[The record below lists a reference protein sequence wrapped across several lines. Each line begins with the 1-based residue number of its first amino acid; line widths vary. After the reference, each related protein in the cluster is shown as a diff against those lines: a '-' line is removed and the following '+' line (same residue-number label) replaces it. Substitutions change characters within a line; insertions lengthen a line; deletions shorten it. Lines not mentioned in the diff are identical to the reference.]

1 VDTILI
7 TDDNPYNVQ
16 VLIGIL
22 GEEKY
27 RFLIA
32 LGGDEALFIAHTAM
46 PDLILLDILMPKMDG
61 FEVCQR
67 LKDNMATRHIPVIFM
82 TAFQRE
88 KEFIVKGFE
97 VGAADYIL
105 KPFHAAELIARVQ
118 THLELK
124 RHRDHLEAM
133 VRQRTAELQEK
144 STALKV
150 MLETREEIS
159 TNIQEKITANIHHQI
174 FPMLEKL
181 REPQSLPVQKRWV
194 SMIQTRLMEMLSQ
207 FPQRLSSFTL
217 TPAEIQI
224 ATLIKEGKSGKQIAG
239 LLNVAEGTVNFHR
252 NNIRKKLGLIH
263 HSDSLKTYLK
273 QLR

>member
-1 VDTILI
+1 
-7 TDDNPYNVQ
+7 
-16 VLIGIL
+16 
-22 GEEKY
+22 
-27 RFLIA
+27 
-32 LGGDEALFIAHTAM
+32 
-46 PDLILLDILMPKMDG
+46 
-61 FEVCQR
+61 
-67 LKDNMATRHIPVIFM
+67 
-82 TAFQRE
+82 
-88 KEFIVKGFE
+88 

-133 VRQRTAELQEK
+133 IRQRTEELQEK

-159 TNIQEKITANIHHQI
+159 TNVQEKITANVYHQI
-174 FPMLEKL
+174 LPILEKL
-181 REPQSLPVQKRWV
+181 RVPQSPSLQAKWV
-194 SMIQTRLMEMLSQ
+194 RMINARLMEMLSQ
-207 FPQRLSSFTL
+207 FPQKISAFTL

-224 ATLIKEGKSGKQIAG
+224 ASLIKEGKSGKQIAD

-263 HSDSLKTYLK
+263 HNDRLKAYLK

>member
-1 VDTILI
+1 MDTILI
-7 TDDNPYNVQ
+7 TDDNNYNIQ

-22 GEEKY
+22 GDEKY
-27 RFLIA
+27 RFLVA
-32 LGGDEALFIAHTAM
+32 LSGEESLFIAQTAL

-67 LKDNMATRHIPVIFM
+67 LKTNKNTRHIPVIFM

-88 KEFIVKGFE
+88 KEYIVKGFG

-133 VRQRTAELQEK
+133 IRQRTEELQEK

-159 TNIQEKITANIHHQI
+159 TNVQEKITANVYHQI
-174 FPMLEKL
+174 LPILEKL
-181 REPQSLPVQKRWV
+181 RVPQSPSLQAKWV
-194 SMIQTRLMEMLSQ
+194 RMINARLMEMLSQ
-207 FPQRLSSFTL
+207 FPQKISAFTL

-224 ATLIKEGKSGKQIAG
+224 ASLIKEGKSGKQIAD

-263 HSDSLKTYLK
+263 HNDRLKAYLK

>member
-1 VDTILI
+1 VDKILI
-7 TDDNPYNVQ
+7 TDDNNYNIQ

-22 GEEKY
+22 GDEKY
-27 RFLIA
+27 RFSVA
-32 LGGDEALFIAHTAM
+32 LSGEDALFIAQTAL
-46 PDLILLDILMPKMDG
+46 PDLILLDILMPSMDG

-67 LKDNMATRHIPVIFM
+67 LKANETTRHIPVIFM

-88 KEFIVKGFE
+88 KEYIVKGFE

-124 RHRDHLEAM
+124 RHRDHLEAI

-159 TNIQEKITANIHHQI
+159 TTIEEKITANIHLQI
-174 FPMLEKL
+174 LPILERLEKP
-181 REPQSLPVQKRWV
+181 ESLPLQIKWV
-194 SMIQTRLMEMLSQ
+194 TMIKARLMEMLSQ
-207 FPQRLSSFTL
+207 FPQKLSSFTL

-224 ATLIKEGKSGKQIAG
+224 ASLVKEGKSGKQIAE
-239 LLNVAEGTVNFHR
+239 LINITEGTVNFHR
-252 NNIRKKLGLIH
+252 NNIRKKMGLIH
-263 HSDSLKTYLK
+263 HKDNLKAYLK

>member
-1 VDTILI
+1 MDTILI

>member
-1 VDTILI
+1 MDTILI
-7 TDDNPYNVQ
+7 TDDNNYNIQ

-22 GEEKY
+22 GDEKY
-27 RFLIA
+27 RFLVA
-32 LGGDEALFIAHTAM
+32 LSGEESLFIAQTAL
-46 PDLILLDILMPKMDG
+46 PDLILLDILMPRMDG

-67 LKDNMATRHIPVIFM
+67 LKTNEATRHIPVIFM

-88 KEFIVKGFE
+88 KEYVVKGFE

-133 VRQRTAELQEK
+133 IRQRTEELQEK

-159 TNIQEKITANIHHQI
+159 TNIHEKITANVYHQI
-174 FPMLEKL
+174 LPILEKL
-181 REPQSLPVQKRWV
+181 RVPQSPSLQTTWV
-194 SMIQTRLMEMLSQ
+194 TMIKARLMEMLSQ
-207 FPQRLSSFTL
+207 FPQKISSFTL

-224 ATLIKEGKSGKQIAG
+224 ASLIKEGKSGKQIAD

-263 HSDSLKTYLK
+263 HNDRLKAYLK